1 VGQYKRGKST
11 FLNAL
16 IGEPILPIG
25 VVPVTSAITV
35 ILHGKRRSARVR
47 FMDGNVL
54 QIAPAELRDYV
65 AEDENP
71 GNAKQVALIE
81 LFWPSPLLATGLCL
95 VDTPGVGSIY
105 AWNTEVTRAFV
116 PQVDAALVLVG
127 ADPPLSE
134 LEMELVEQLS
144 RQRTTLLFAL
154 NKADRMAPS
163 EVSEAREFTQR
174 ALVSRLSRKDLRIYE
189 VSATERLLGG
199 PTRDWAQLEGELA
212 YLAQSS
218 ARALVQKAQQR
229 GVERFVTLLKHE
241 VDVRLEALQKPL
253 NEQDA
258 KLEAAESEIAQA
270 ERSIPALF
278 LENAEDQL
286 RMESDLER
294 RREAFLKAAV
304 PRGRAELDKA
314 LASAKERG
322 PALQTAGVQQSRR
335 IALTLLDV
343 WSKELSRLIET
354 NFREVL
360 ERMVP
365 YAHDFVR
372 KVSPSSMATFKEL
385 RKTVDTSA
393 GPPLPPA
400 LAEPTFRPSK
410 IPEAVLWTESGVKL
424 QTDELAGYL
433 RRLVDTST
441 ILMARQA
448 RERYRE
454 KQRKLEADMRK
465 WMEDVASV
473 ANRALERSRDMH
485 RAGSEAVRTETAR
498 LKFLLPEL
506 DALVTLQAHRTAA
519 ASSEPMPRA
528 SPAPVPP
535 PAFKA
540 PPSAPPV
547 QAPRPSQAIAGA
559 VVANARARAAA
570 AAEAAAPP
578 PVAIAP
584 APPSRPRMALPAL
597 DVPVPRTT
605 PVPPPAA
612 PVSRAPVVGTPAGIA
627 VTAPAPIVRATPVP
641 PPAASVA
648 PVGTPA
654 GVAVTAPAPIVR
666 ATPVP
671 PPAASVAPVG
681 TPAGVAVTAPAP
693 SVRATPVPPPAA
705 SVAPVG
711 TPAGV
716 AVTAPAP
723 SVRATPAPPPAASV
737 APVGTPAGVAV
748 TAPAPDVRMTP
759 APPPAASVAPA
770 GTPAGVAV
778 IAPAPD
784 VRMTL
789 VPPAAPVAL
798 VADTPAGVAVT
809 TSALVV
815 RTTPVPPPATSAAPV
830 ADTPAGVAVA
840 APVPVVAA
848 APPVPLAPP
857 APSDVKSE

>member
-1 VGQYKRGKST
+1 MRLVQIASALGAAKVADEAFELADRVADGRFFCACVGQYKRGKST

-54 QIAPAELRDYV
+54 QIAPGELRDYV

-81 LFWPSPLLATGLCL
+81 LFWPSPLLASGLCL

-174 ALVSRLSRKDLRIYE
+174 ALVSRLSRQDLRIHE
-189 VSATERLLGG
+189 VSATERLLVG

-212 YLAQSS
+212 YLAQGS

-314 LASAKERG
+314 LAAAKERG
-322 PALQTAGVQQSRR
+322 PALQTAGVQQARR

-354 NFREVL
+354 NFREVM

-410 IPEAVLWTESGVKL
+410 IPEAVLWTEAGVKL

-473 ANRALERSRDMH
+473 ANRALGRSRDMH
-485 RAGSEAVRTETAR
+485 RAGSEAVRAETAR

-528 SPAPVPP
+528 AAAPVPV
-535 PAFKA
+535 
-540 PPSAPPV
+540 SPPV
-547 QAPRPSQAIAGA
+547 QAPPPPSQAIAGA
-559 VVANARARAAA
+559 VIANARARAAA
-570 AAEAAAPP
+570 AAAAVAPPP
-578 PVAIAP
+578 PVAAAP
-584 APPSRPRMALPAL
+584 APPSWPRMALPAL
-597 DVPVPRTT
+597 DVPLPRTT

-612 PVSRAPVVGTPAGIA
+612 SA
-627 VTAPAPIVRATPVP
+627 
-641 PPAASVA
+641 
-648 PVGTPA
+648 VGTPA

-671 PPAASVAPVG
+671 PPAAPATPVVG

-693 SVRATPVPPPAA
+693 IVRATPVPPPAA
-705 SVAPVG
+705 PAAPIGAPASVAV
-711 TPAGV
+711 
-716 AVTAPAP
+716 
-723 SVRATPAPPPAASV
+723 ATPA
-737 APVGTPAGVAV
+737 
-748 TAPAPDVRMTP
+748 
-759 APPPAASVAPA
+759 
-770 GTPAGVAV
+770 
-778 IAPAPD
+778 
-784 VRMTL
+784 
-789 VPPAAPVAL
+789 
-798 VADTPAGVAVT
+798 
-809 TSALVV
+809 
-815 RTTPVPPPATSAAPV
+815 
-830 ADTPAGVAVA
+830 
-840 APVPVVAA
+840 PVVAA
-848 APPVPLAPP
+848 APPVP
-857 APSDVKSE
+857 SDVKSE